1 MNQSFFLPTFFH
13 SALAILEPQI
23 YIVVEQFRAE
33 NITLLSGRLVI
44 GNMNIQKHKT
54 LQSTQLKRKTKRKPS
69 RKGKLIRNI
78 TSISQGLNNVVNQLL
93 PLELDLHY
101 DEKHCQYVDK
111 DQACS

>member
-44 GNMNIQKHKT
+44 GNMNIQKHHLHVIIRIFFRPYFIWERKKIIIFRPYFIWERKIYK
-54 LQSTQLKRKTKRKPS
+54 SNVFLKN
-69 RKGKLIRNI
+69 L
-78 TSISQGLNNVVNQLL
+78 
-93 PLELDLHY
+93 
-101 DEKHCQYVDK
+101 
-111 DQACS
+111 